1 MNHGHYDKSKLRLR
15 RLLETGTYS
24 SEQSEVIQESIEK
37 GLEDI
42 EIKVYLNDRLSP
54 DQMRRCMY
62 GFTYGL
68 QAIDVEKYA
77 KECYSIKEM
86 DQIRY
91 ALMNESERNVVAYLL
106 KGDFDESQ
114 MLEIRKGN
122 DLPDMYIQMYA
133 MPYYTAEQMKEIRL
147 GFQHGLSL
155 KHISCYCDARFSD
168 CKMNMIRKGLE
179 KGINTVQALEYAQ
192 PDISEDSLYHAIT
205 AAEKT
210 VRKRSHKKRGIE
222 LSL

>member
-1 MNHGHYDKSKLRLR
+1 MNSGYYDKSELRLQ
-15 RLLETGTYS
+15 RLLKSGRYS
-24 SEQSEVIQESIEK
+24 LEQSKVIQESIEK

-42 EIKVYLNDRLSP
+42 EIMVYLNERLNP

-77 KECYSIKEM
+77 KECYSSKEM

-122 DLPDMYIQMYA
+122 DLPDMYIQLYA
-133 MPYYTAEQMKEIRL
+133 VPYYTAEQMKEIRL

-168 CKMNMIRKGLE
+168 HKMNMIRKGFE
-179 KGINTVQALEYAQ
+179 KGISAAQVLEYAQ
-192 PDISEDSLYHAIT
+192 PDISEDSLYRAIKV
-205 AAEKT
+205 AEKT
-210 VRKRSHKKRGIE
+210 VGKRSHKKRGME